1 MIKTLKGKWA
11 KRVWARKPTKRM
23 LTIYEIAWESL
34 SLLDAI
40 TELEQLSK
48 VPGLNL
54 HNLTGDREGQ
64 RAFWIGNTKYRIC
77 FIWEKGNAYEVEIV
91 DYH

>member
-1 MIKTLKGKWA
+1 
-11 KRVWARKPTKRM
+11 M
-23 LTIYEIAWESL
+23 LAIYETAYDCL
-34 SLLDAI
+34 TLLHSI

-54 HNLTGDREGQ
+54 HNLLGDRDGQ
-64 RAFWIGNTKYRIC
+64 KSFSIGNTKYRIC
-77 FIWEKGNAYEVEIV
+77 FFWKDGHAYEVEIV